1 MLLCTEETYRRWG
14 CWYGGEEGR
23 CWIHLWG
30 QIFQEPC
37 LVYVEVKITCESHIA
52 SNYFHKRKSFP
63 LVCFVCGNQ
72 NPMDI
77 PLDVIASHS
86 SAHPVCMMC
95 SQKGYKPRLRKKS
108 LLGKRKN
115 WLGINLQC
123 VLFQSVHVILSEPV
137 YFIKYMA
144 VWNFCLFIFFLPPS

>member
-1 MLLCTEETYRRWG
+1 MH
-14 CWYGGEEGR
+14 
-23 CWIHLWG
+23 WILALFWL
-30 QIFQEPC
+30 Q
-37 LVYVEVKITCESHIA
+37 ITCESHIA

-95 SQKGYKPRLRKKS
+95 SQMGYKPRLRKKS

-123 VLFQSVHVILSEPV
+123 VLFQSVHVILTEPV

-144 VWNFCLFIFFLPPS
+144 VWNFCLLIFMIQIQIIKIQKGAKLTHAETFVSVLKKSWTKD

>member
-1 MLLCTEETYRRWG
+1 
-14 CWYGGEEGR
+14 
-23 CWIHLWG
+23 
-30 QIFQEPC
+30 
-37 LVYVEVKITCESHIA
+37 
-52 SNYFHKRKSFP
+52 
-63 LVCFVCGNQ
+63 
-72 NPMDI
+72 MDI

-95 SQKGYKPRLRKKS
+95 SQMGYKPRLRKKS

-123 VLFQSVHVILSEPV
+123 VLFQSVHVILTEPV

-144 VWNFCLFIFFLPPS
+144 VWNFCLLIFLIQIQIIKIQKGAKLTHAETFVSVLKKARLKINNPAYIDLVISSERLLHLPEDAGLSDITTLQFIDKHHPQ